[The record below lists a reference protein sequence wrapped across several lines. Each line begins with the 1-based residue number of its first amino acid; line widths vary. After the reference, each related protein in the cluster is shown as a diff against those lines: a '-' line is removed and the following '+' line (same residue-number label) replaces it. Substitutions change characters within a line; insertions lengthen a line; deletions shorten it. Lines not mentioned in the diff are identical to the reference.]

1 MREINYIFLYIPFFA
16 YYGTFGTEEEEEKKG
31 EEREK
36 RTVSIYTKCFFLFHT
51 LIIFHCLYC
60 SFLLTTSQER
70 FVGHF
75 EMRTNKQTNRKMVK
89 GNLKIDC
96 IDLWKQNIL
105 KCLTNRSIIIR
116 KDQPR
121 NIALKLSGEL
131 YSLLYFA
138 GGKFWFFFLT
148 GLRIIGYFLLHTFY
162 LFSKAAQCFHVI
174 ALSEIL

>member
-138 GGKFWFFFLT
+138 GGKFWFFF
-148 GLRIIGYFLLHTFY
+148 
-162 LFSKAAQCFHVI
+162 
-174 ALSEIL
+174 